1 MKPETIAKDYLQQ
14 GRVMQIATLHD
25 GSPRVNSVYYVPAND
40 MSAVYWMSEPRRR
53 HSDDV
58 LKDARMAGA
67 IAIKTDWPVAG
78 LQFIGK
84 GSVLQDEEKLRK
96 IIDAYNEKYHDA
108 AKGLFERIQE
118 GTNKH
123 LIYELA
129 IESLELFDGVNF
141 PGGEVVPV
149 PLS

>member
-1 MKPETIAKDYLQQ
+1 MNPKTVATQYLQQ
-14 GRVMQIATLHD
+14 GRVMQIATLHE
-25 GSPRVNSVYYVPAND
+25 GTPRVNSVYYVPAAD

-78 LQFIGK
+78 LQFTGK
-84 GSVLQDEEKLRK
+84 GSVLQDEAKLQK
-96 IIDAYNEKYHDA
+96 VIDAYNEKYHDA
-108 AKGLFERIQE
+108 AKGLLERIQD

-123 LIYELA
+123 LIYELT

-141 PGGEVVPV
+141 PGGDVVPI
-149 PLS
+149 SRD